1 MAHDSG
7 RWWRA
12 CAVNSDEEPFPNV
25 GIENIQKNIPS
36 SDCRSGRRGVEE
48 TDEREPQES
57 AVAFVL
63 DCVTNVVGMSQELT
77 SRASRAVRSTGPR
90 TRGGEKISHTSDLSL
105 RSYIAPRPSSV
116 TAIAPDT
123 CARYRRAQ
131 PPVAASRPDGPR
143 AGPVAQENET
153 DRENVPVR
161 GHFRVRPH
169 GRVPRRVRHAFG
181 GVPDA
186 VQDKGWPRDVTG
198 AHGPRHPLRRRLRA
212 LQDAPAGGDRGRL
225 ESGCVPSRVPRP
237 HRVRDVHADL
247 PPDRRRPRHDRQGI
261 RGD

>member
-1 MAHDSG
+1 MARVCGDEG
-7 RWWRA
+7 
-12 CAVNSDEEPFPNV
+12 DEEPFPNA
-25 GIENIQKNIPS
+25 GNRKYPEKIPS

-90 TRGGEKISHTSDLSL
+90 SERRGEDKSHL
-105 RSYIAPRPSSV
+105 R
-116 TAIAPDT
+116 
-123 CARYRRAQ
+123 
-131 PPVAASRPDGPR
+131 PVAAVLHRAAPLLRDGHR
-143 AGPVAQENET
+143 AGHTRAIPSSAAVPGRRVASRRSATTKGSVAQENET

-181 GVPDA
+181 GVP
-186 VQDKGWPRDVTG
+186 
-198 AHGPRHPLRRRLRA
+198 
-212 LQDAPAGGDRGRL
+212 
-225 ESGCVPSRVPRP
+225 
-237 HRVRDVHADL
+237 
-247 PPDRRRPRHDRQGI
+247 
-261 RGD
+261 